1 MAAREGNF
9 DRQITIF
16 SPQGH
21 LYQIEYCIKASISGG
36 NTAVA
41 VRGDRCAAVITQK
54 KVPDR
59 LIDPTSISSVYRI
72 TDTITCLVLGSIPD
86 SRSQIERLRYEAND
100 FKFNHGYPIPT
111 HVLAQKMADICQVY
125 TQEASN
131 RALCCTMLI
140 AGVDDE
146 KGAQTFKVDPSGH
159 ILPYKAVAT
168 GKSEAEAMN
177 YLEKRNDQLSAGMS
191 EDATVELAISTM
203 MYVLATDFKGSE
215 IEVGVVAADK
225 KFRMLS
231 QDDIE
236 DRLNAISERSDS

>member
-1 MAAREGNF
+1 MFTR
-9 DRQITIF
+9 IF
-16 SPQGH
+16 CLENLIY
-21 LYQIEYCIKASISGG
+21 LYIIQYSA
-36 NTAVA
+36 
-41 VRGDRCAAVITQK
+41 
-54 KVPDR
+54 
-59 LIDPTSISSVYRI
+59 
-72 TDTITCLVLGSIPD
+72 D
-86 SRSQIERLRYEAND
+86 SKSQVERLRYEAND

-140 AGVDDE
+140 IGVDDE
-146 KGAQTFKVDPSGH
+146 RGAQTFKIDPSGH
-159 ILPYKAVAT
+159 ILPYKAVAS

-177 YLEKRNDQLSAGMS
+177 YLEKRHDKIQEGLNEES
-191 EDATVELAISTM
+191 TIELAISTM

-215 IEVGVVAADK
+215 IEVGVAAEGK
-225 KFRMLS
+225 SFRMLT

>member
-1 MAAREGNF
+1 MFN
-9 DRQITIF
+9 
-16 SPQGH
+16 
-21 LYQIEYCIKASISGG
+21 ASYFI
-36 NTAVA
+36 VA
-41 VRGDRCAAVITQK
+41 
-54 KVPDR
+54 
-59 LIDPTSISSVYRI
+59 
-72 TDTITCLVLGSIPD
+72 D
-86 SRSQIERLRYEAND
+86 SKSQIERLRYEANE
-100 FKFNHGYPIPT
+100 FRFNHGYPIPT

-159 ILPYKAVAT
+159 ILPYRAVAT

-177 YLEKRNDQLSAGMS
+177 YLEKRHEQLLSGLGESA
-191 EDATVELAISTM
+191 TIELAISTM

-215 IEVGVVAADK
+215 IEVGVVSAGK